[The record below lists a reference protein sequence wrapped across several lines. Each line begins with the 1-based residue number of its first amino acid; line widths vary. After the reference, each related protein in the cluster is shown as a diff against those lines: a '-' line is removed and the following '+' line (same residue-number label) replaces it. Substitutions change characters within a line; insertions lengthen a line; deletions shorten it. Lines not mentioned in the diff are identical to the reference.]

1 MTLHIYN
8 TLSKKIEKFIPL
20 NNKKVKMYTCGPTV
34 YDNAHIGNFRT
45 FLFEDLLKRWLKHL
59 GYHVKHIMNITDI
72 DDKTIK
78 RAADAKADLSDI
90 TVKYTAKFFKD
101 SDWLKILPATSYPR
115 ATSHI
120 SEIIILIE
128 KLIKTDF
135 AYLEK
140 DGSVYFNI
148 SSISDY
154 GKLTNL
160 VLDNAKNNSR
170 LQDDEY
176 QKKSVQD
183 FVLWKAHKESDG
195 SNYWDSPWGKGRPG
209 WHIECSA
216 MSMAELGE
224 TFDIHCGGV
233 DNIFPHHE
241 NEIAQSESI
250 TGKKFVNYWMH
261 SEHLIVDD
269 AKMSKSIGNI
279 YTISDLQAM
288 GFYPESVRYQLLS
301 SHYRS
306 KVVFSKKKKIES
318 DKVIS
323 RFANFH
329 NLLKSK
335 NANKIS
341 GKTLPHQYRQF
352 RDRMNKDLNVPEAL
366 AVFFIWMKKVL
377 KDIENNMISTKEL
390 GEAWRFMIVFNDI
403 FDFINI
409 HKDKIPEKILNL
421 LDKRSKARNSK
432 NWELSDKYRQE
443 IVDLG
448 WKVVDAKD
456 GQKLVKK

>member
-269 AKMSKSIGNI
+269 AKMSKSIGNF
-279 YTISDLQAM
+279 YTISDLQAI

-323 RFANFH
+323 RFTNFY

-341 GKTLPHQYRQF
+341 GKTLPHQYGKF

-448 WKVVDAKD
+448 WTVVDGKD